1 MKQGFWNRKIPTL
14 VGLLVIT
21 VGIIATTFLVKGG
34 SIFQIK
40 AGPGQ
45 DPKNVQITNT
55 SDTSFTLS
63 YTTADQVI
71 GTLNYGSEASLL
83 DSVVLDDRDQ
93 LSQSVNKYRAHSI
106 TVRDLEPNTR
116 YYFTIT
122 SGDKKYLKNNSPYEI
137 ETGDRIDEDPSSQV
151 PLSGKV
157 ALPDGSFPSEG
168 LVYVNIDGAQRLSAY
183 IKNDGTYTIPL
194 NNLRNSSLDD
204 HFTIDSNTIINVEIY
219 AQNLFSSVSVS
230 PGDISPVPL
239 ITLSNT
245 YDFSTSLDVSR
256 APQQASGSGN
266 FPTFGQLKA
275 QGGGTEELSPTPTPT
290 PEPSPADE
298 DVLQTSISPTPIPT
312 STPTP
317 TTPKLSSE
325 TTPIPA
331 LPPTGN
337 SSIIIATVVVLAT
350 SLAGTILFFLTR
362 GQRAL

>member
-1 MKQGFWNRKIPTL
+1 MKQSFWNRKIPTL

-34 SIFQIK
+34 SLFQIK

-45 DPKNVQITNT
+45 DPKNVQITNV
-55 SDTSFTLS
+55 SDASFTLS
-63 YTTADQVI
+63 YITSDQVI
-71 GTLNYGSEASLL
+71 GTLNFGSESSLL

-93 LSQSVNKYRAHSI
+93 LSQSVNKYKAHSI

-116 YYFTIT
+116 YYFTII

-137 ETGDRIDEDPSSQV
+137 KTGLKIDENPSSQV

-157 ALPDGSFPSEG
+157 SLPDGSFPSEG
-168 LVYVNIDGAQRLSAY
+168 LAYVNIDGSQKISTY

-194 NNLRNSSLDD
+194 NNLRNSALDN
-204 HFTIDSNTIINVEIY
+204 HFVIDSNTIINVEIY
-219 AQNLFSSVSVS
+219 AENLFSSVSVS

-245 YDFSTSLDVSR
+245 YDFSTSQDVSS
-256 APQQASGSGN
+256 APTESSGSGS
-266 FPTFGQLKA
+266 FPTFGKLRA
-275 QGGGTEELSPTPTPT
+275 QGGGTEELSPTLTPTPSSQAVLQTSTSPTPTLTSTPTLTPTPT
-290 PEPSPADE
+290 P
-298 DVLQTSISPTPIPT
+298 TSEITPIP
-312 STPTP
+312 S
-317 TTPKLSSE
+317 
-325 TTPIPA
+325 

-337 SSIIIATVVVLAT
+337 SSVIIASVAALFAG
-350 SLAGTILFFLTR
+350 LAGAILFFLTH